1 MSGSGLSG
9 LTALVTGAS
18 RGIGLA
24 VSRSLAAEGVRLV
37 LNSRGGEA
45 LEAAAQLTGGCA
57 VAEDVA
63 TAAGR
68 DRLVRETKAVLEG
81 SPDILVNNA
90 GLFGLSPAA
99 TLAPREFDRHLDVNL
114 RAPFHLVRAFLPDML
129 ERGDGTLV
137 HIGSIAGRQ
146 AFPENAAYAASKFGL
161 RGLHEVLCLELAG
174 TGVVSLLVEPGPV
187 DTNAWDPL
195 DDRLGRDLP
204 ARVQMLRP
212 ETVAA
217 AVVSALKLVEEG
229 ARSEILVLPA

>member
-1 MSGSGLSG
+1 MTGAGLSG
-9 LTALVTGAS
+9 CTALVTGAS

-24 VSRSLAAEGVRLV
+24 VARALAREGAHLV

-45 LEAAAQLTGGCA
+45 LEAAAQLTGGHA
-57 VAEDVA
+57 VAEDI
-63 TAAGR
+63 TKSAAR
-68 DRLVRETKAVLEG
+68 DRLVKEVRSVFG
-81 SPDILVNNA
+81 GPPDILINNA
-90 GLFGLSPAA
+90 GLFGLSPVAM
-99 TLAPREFDRHLDVNL
+99 LAPREFDRHLDLNL

-129 ERGDGTLV
+129 TRGDGTLL
-137 HIGSIAGRQ
+137 HIGSVAGRQ
-146 AFPENAAYAASKFGL
+146 AFPENAAYAASKYGL

-187 DTNAWDPL
+187 DTNAWDSL

-212 ETVAA
+212 ETVAT
-217 AVVSALKLVEEG
+217 AVISALKLGEDG

>member
-1 MSGSGLSG
+1 
-9 LTALVTGAS
+9 
-18 RGIGLA
+18 
-24 VSRSLAAEGVRLV
+24 
-37 LNSRGGEA
+37 
-45 LEAAAQLTGGCA
+45 
-57 VAEDVA
+57 
-63 TAAGR
+63 
-68 DRLVRETKAVLEG
+68 VRETKAVLEG